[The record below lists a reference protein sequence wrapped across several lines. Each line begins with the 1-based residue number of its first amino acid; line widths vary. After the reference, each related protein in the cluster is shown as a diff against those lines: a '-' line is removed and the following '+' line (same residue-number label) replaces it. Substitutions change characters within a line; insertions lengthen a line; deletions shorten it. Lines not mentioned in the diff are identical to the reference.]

1 MYGKQRYLG
10 YFLNSEYLKKRNTS
24 ITILSPLQFIKIRKI
39 STKDIPRIKIQDR
52 FLPFRISF
60 INERRKKERE
70 KKREEKKKNNRLN
83 RSTNIFVVF
92 ASWMDGER
100 SR

>member
-52 FLPFRISF
+52 SLPFRLLT
-60 INERRKKERE
+60 NDKRKRERKRE
-70 KKREEKKKNNRLN
+70 KKKKNNRLN